1 MDEGRERFLHRWFHS
16 KLQKRSDPRSS
27 SMLSCSSA
35 DIFPPILSEPFDEE
49 TRNNFT
55 LLLDFS
61 TSATSEFIKP
71 WVSPM
76 IRSTRS
82 KTICTSSSG
91 NKSRSSRSTANGI
104 FAWVVCHDGSDSLRF
119 KSWYRASSR
128 RTEALAA
135 KSWDI
140 KPDNTACAGT
150 SFSITGLSWHKW
162 KITSRFWARRCS
174 MSGKIAGESQLYS
187 VFVTAVLPCNSIMHD
202 AREPHQALYDSSCL
216 SRAKLKVESRWMF
229 LKAAPISLVYRARRS
244 SGSRFSSDSSFS
256 FSKPR
261 SLSLFCVC
269 ESEIKMNG
277 SALG

>member
-1 MDEGRERFLHRWFHS
+1 
-16 KLQKRSDPRSS
+16 
-27 SMLSCSSA
+27 MLSWSSA

-49 TRNNFT
+49 TKNNFI
-55 LLLDFS
+55 LLLEFS
-61 TSATSEFIKP
+61 ISSASEVIKP
-71 WVSPM
+71 WASPL

-82 KTICTSSSG
+82 KIICTSSSE
-91 NKSRSSRSTANGI
+91 KESRSSHSTANGI
-104 FAWVVCHDGSDSLRF
+104 FAWVVRHDGSKILRF

-140 KPDNTACAGT
+140 KLDNTACAGT
-150 SFSITGLSWHKW
+150 SFSITDLSWHKW

-174 MSGKIAGESQLYS
+174 ISGKMAGDSQLYS
-187 VFVTAVLPCNSIMHD
+187 VFVTAVLPCSSIMHE
-202 AREPHQALYDSSCL
+202 AREPSQALYDSSCT

-229 LKAAPISLVYRARRS
+229 LNAAPTSLVYCARRS
-244 SGSRFSSDSSFS
+244 SGSRFPSGSSFP

-261 SLSLFCVC
+261 SLSSFCVC
-269 ESEIKMNG
+269 ESETKMNG